1 MFLRV
6 PKTIIR
12 EGGTSQYLLYAKKR
26 KNIESRIVVK
36 LIYHYLAE
44 CVHTPYTKN

>member
-12 EGGTSQYLLYAKKR
+12 EGGTSQYKSLKSKLTFLNYDKCKR
-26 KNIESRIVVK
+26 KNNWGDKR
-36 LIYHYLAE
+36 
-44 CVHTPYTKN
+44 KN